1 MLYALVNTLTELPG
15 IESVRLSAEGE
26 LLDAYTYIRLDQPL
40 TRAEEF
46 TYPSLVNWDW
56 YVVNLYLETADGRL
70 TAVPVPSDNQDYP
83 NILTMTTHA
92 LEQLLSLD
100 RSWGYTNPIPRGTM
114 LLGIEAV
121 DRVCILDL
129 SRGFLGGDPRKRELA
144 AEALAATAIDVGN
157 YAAVRIR
164 LEGKDYADGRLY
176 RKEGD
181 WFVDGG

>member
-1 MLYALVNTLTELPG
+1 MFG
-15 IESVRLSAEGE
+15 RRLSGFRGILRYGAH
-26 LLDAYTYIRLDQPL
+26 D
-40 TRAEEF
+40 
-46 TYPSLVNWDW
+46 
-56 YVVNLYLETADGRL
+56 DGL
-70 TAVPVPSDNQDYP
+70 C
-83 NILTMTTHA
+83 
-92 LEQLLSLD
+92 
-100 RSWGYTNPIPRGTM
+100 G
-114 LLGIEAV
+114 
-121 DRVCILDL
+121 